1 MNKLQRIALFAGCLV
16 LTAALAYV
24 IAIEAADYLNEQK
37 RGELRAKG
45 VRTTQRILERMGTVN
60 VGDTLGNF
68 ILEDIDGNLHML
80 SELLTQKCVIAFIK
94 PDCEGCLMELETI
107 GLTIPDRSDHRH
119 FIFISSSNPLHM
131 LELRDNFG
139 IKCPILFD
147 EGRDVALR
155 LKVLTYPFNF
165 VVNRQRV
172 ILDARAGSM
181 SAEDYLEIV
190 AANKE

>member
-1 MNKLQRIALFAGCLV
+1 
-16 LTAALAYV
+16 
-24 IAIEAADYLNEQK
+24 EAADYLNEQK

-60 VGDTLGNF
+60 VGDTLGDF
-68 ILEDIDGNLHML
+68 ILEDIDGNLHRL

-107 GLTIPDRSDHRH
+107 GRTITDGADHRH
-119 FIFISSSNPLHM
+119 FIFISSANPLHM
-131 LELRDNFG
+131 VELRENFG
-139 IKCPILFD
+139 IRCPILFD

-155 LKVLTYPFNF
+155 LKVQTYPFNF
-165 VVNRQRV
+165 VVNHERV
-172 ILDARAGSM
+172 ILDVRAGGM
-181 SAEDYLEIV
+181 SGEDYQEIV